1 MAEKRKYNAGLNAKG
16 LEDSVT
22 EDQARHMAHHQGNTY
37 LFITQAHA
45 GPKVVAE
52 DGSEKVSLIPDLV
65 ELVPAEHEERIRR
78 FHRALYLNRPDQFG
92 QAAFEEATPGD
103 VPLEAAAADV
113 DALVETDGEG
123 KPTGIWTPDA
133 EAVPDLCDYPGCTA
147 DAGHDGDHEVEPE
160 EDPDAGGAVV
170 EFSGKAKA

>member
-16 LEDSVT
+16 LEDSVS

-37 LFITQAHA
+37 MFIVQAHS

-52 DGSEKVSLIPDLV
+52 DGSEKASLIPDLV

-92 QAAFEEATPGD
+92 QAAFEEATPSD

-113 DALVETDGEG
+113 DALVETDDKGE
-123 KPTGIWTPDA
+123 PTGIWTPDD
-133 EAVPDLCDYPGCTA
+133 EADRDSDPCPAPECDLPE
-147 DAGHDGDHEVEPE
+147 GHDGDHQNLH
-160 EDPDAGGAVV
+160 GGNVV
-170 EFSGKAKA
+170 EFSGSGKASG